1 MTTDKTIL
9 CYGDS
14 NTYGRP
20 PMGHA
25 ADRGRFGPRE
35 RWPGVLRAELGED
48 FQVIEEGHSG
58 RTTVHSDPVEGEH
71 KNGLTMLQ
79 AILETHMPIH
89 TVILMLG
96 TNDLKARFGVSAFE
110 IALSVERLIH
120 GIATSRTGELAGSP
134 EILLVCPPP
143 ILESGFLTEVF
154 RGGAAKS
161 SDLARHYARVAET
174 NGTEFFDAGQVIESD
189 PLDGIHLSRD
199 SHTSLGR
206 AIAQK
211 LKSMGQ

>member
-20 PMGHA
+20 PMRHA
-25 ADRGRFGPRE
+25 TDRGRFGPTE
-35 RWPGVLRAELGED
+35 RWPGVLRAELGEG
-48 FQVIEEGHSG
+48 FHVIEEGHSG

-71 KNGLTMLQ
+71 KNGLMMLQ

-89 TVILMLG
+89 TVVLMLG

-110 IALSVERLIH
+110 ISLSIQRLVD
-120 GIATSRTGELAGSP
+120 GIATSGTGENSGP
-134 EILLVCPPP
+134 PKILLVCPPP

-154 RGGAAKS
+154 RGGTAKS
-161 SDLARHYARVAET
+161 RDLARYFAHVAET
-174 NGTEFFDAGQVIESD
+174 SGTEFLDAGKVIESD
-189 PLDGIHLSRD
+189 PLDGIHLSSG
-199 SHTSLGR
+199 SHAVLGK

-211 LKSMGQ
+211 LISMA